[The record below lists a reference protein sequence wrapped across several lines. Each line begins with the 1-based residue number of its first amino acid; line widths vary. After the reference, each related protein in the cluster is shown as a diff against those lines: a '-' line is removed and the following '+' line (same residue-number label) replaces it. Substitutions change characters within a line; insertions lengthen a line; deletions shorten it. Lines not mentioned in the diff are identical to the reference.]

1 MVICMGEK
9 SFEAEDFLRFGCG
22 SAGDSESEFNSVFR
36 GRVDSVEA
44 ESSSS
49 LRFVGYR
56 DGIRNEFTVRY
67 NQSSVVNISD
77 DQCYRNGWFGL
88 LPDVVSKHLRFVNC
102 VFSEEIVL
110 NDPYVAEFTHCV
122 FLKGL
127 SITGM
132 LSSDRVILTSCIV
145 NGRLSIDNCKVNVL
159 RLDRCNVGDMIL
171 RNSRV
176 NGEFDI
182 HSSFFTGSVKL
193 HNCLFSG
200 SCVELK
206 ELSIN
211 HDLELFSCISICP
224 VGISFC
230 ILSDLRVS
238 GCKFDTLD
246 INGVHSHAY
255 VRLDSMEACSCSA
268 ESDIPGTMF
277 RNVIVNNVTSMRDI
291 IFSRVDLIDCIFK
304 NDCIIDDRNPDPS
317 NMFFDSIASYG
328 LTEMASQEYNI
339 QMLALL
345 NSRFLANLSVGDM
358 YRRMCIDGTLLDGT
372 VDMNIDY
379 ARIVKG
385 SVVRRMNPDCRLYAD
400 DSRFVDSSILL
411 SISEAMYRNRKYI
424 ESERWYIAYRV
435 RQRYE
440 GNGLDKCI
448 SLSHEL
454 ISGFG
459 KSPSRILLTSVVIL
473 LIFSIG
479 YFVAGL
485 GGFGDCMYMS
495 GITFFTIGYGEVG
508 IMNSVSKALAVTEG
522 GFGLV
527 MMAYMVTVM
536 CNRKR

>member
-1 MVICMGEK
+1 MGEK
-9 SFEAEDFLRFGCG
+9 SFEAEDFLRSGCG

-110 NDPYVAEFTHCV
+110 NDLYVAEFTHCV

-132 LSSDRVILTSCIV
+132 LSSDHVILTSCIV
-145 NGRLSIDNCKVNVL
+145 NGQLSIDNCKVNVL

-211 HDLELFSCISICP
+211 HDLELSSCISICP

-230 ILSDLRVS
+230 RLSDLRVS

-246 INGVHSHAY
+246 VNGVHCYNH
-255 VRLDSMEACSCSA
+255 VRSDANARICSRD
-268 ESDIPGTMF
+268 SDIPGMMF
-277 RNVIVNNVTSMRDI
+277 KNVIVNNVTSLMDMVSSRIDI
-291 IFSRVDLIDCIFK
+291 MDCIFK
-304 NDCIIDDRNPDPS
+304 NDCIIDDRDPDPS
-317 NMFFDSIASYG
+317 DTFFDGIASYG
-328 LTEMASQEYNI
+328 LTTMVPQEYDI
-339 QMLALL
+339 DVLALS
-345 NSRFLANLSVGDM
+345 NSRFLGNLSVSNM
-358 YRRMCIDGTLLDGT
+358 YRYMCLDGTMFDGT
-372 VDMNIDY
+372 VDMDLDY
-379 ARIVKG
+379 ASVLKG
-385 SVVRRMNPDCRLYAD
+385 SVIRRMDQDCRLYAD
-400 DSRFVDSSILL
+400 DGRFVDSSTLL

-440 GNGLDKCI
+440 GNGFDKCV
-448 SLSHEL
+448 SLAHEL
-454 ISGFG
+454 VSGFG
-459 KSPSRILLTSVVIL
+459 KSPSRIFVTSVVIL
-473 LIFSIG
+473 MVFSVC
-479 YFVAGL
+479 YFLAGL
-485 GGFGDCMYMS
+485 GDLGDCMYMS

-508 IMNSVSKALAVTEG
+508 IMDPVSKALAITEG

-527 MMAYMVTVM
+527 MMAYLVTVM